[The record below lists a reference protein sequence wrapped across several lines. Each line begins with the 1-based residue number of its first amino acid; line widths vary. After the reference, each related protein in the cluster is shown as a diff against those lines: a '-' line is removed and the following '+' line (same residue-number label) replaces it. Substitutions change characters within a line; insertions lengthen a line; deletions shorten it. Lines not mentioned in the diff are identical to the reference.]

1 MPSAPPPRPGGPLA
15 PAAVALAFWVTMA
28 GTTVPTPLYPLY
40 QHAFGFTTF
49 TVTVV
54 FAVYALGV
62 VVGLLT
68 LGRLSDRIGR
78 RPVVLAALLL
88 ASAAATLFELADSLP
103 WLLAARVLSGF
114 GAALVTGA
122 ATAALL
128 DLAPPERRLRAQTV
142 ALAAN
147 MGGLAGGTLFA
158 GALAEWADAPLRLP
172 WTVTLV
178 LTGAALLG
186 LLAVPETVPAEIRRA
201 GRSGPRTG
209 STFRFRLPHVP
220 PAVRPAF
227 LRAALAGGAGFAV
240 TGVLTA
246 VSGLFLAT
254 VLGLHNHALTGLVVA
269 LAFLST
275 AVGQLLVRVL
285 PPARALPLA
294 CAGLVLAAALVA
306 GALLSGT
313 LPPLLLGAC
322 VNGLATGTAIGTG
335 LGTVNGGVEPHRRGE
350 AVSAF
355 FAVLFT
361 MLSVPVIGVGVL
373 VRATGL
379 RTAGVTFSAVVAVLA
394 LAVAAGLV
402 RRPTRGAPPEPA
414 APVAAAPAAAPVP
427 TTAEPVAAPA
437 APAGKA

>member
-1 MPSAPPPRPGGPLA
+1 MPSAPPRRPGRPLA

-40 QHAFGFTTF
+40 QHAFGFSTF
-49 TVTVV
+49 TVTVI

-62 VVGLLT
+62 VAGLLA
-68 LGRLSDRIGR
+68 LGRLSDQIGR
-78 RPVVLAALLL
+78 RPVIVTALLL
-88 ASAAATLFELADSLP
+88 AAGAAALFEAADSLP

-142 ALAAN
+142 ALTAN

-158 GALAEWADAPLRLP
+158 GVLAEWAGSPLRLP
-172 WTVTLV
+172 WTVMLV
-178 LTGAALLG
+178 LTGAALFG
-186 LLAVPETVPAEIRRA
+186 LFAVPETVPAEVRA
-201 GRSGPRTG
+201 GA
-209 STFRFRLPHVP
+209 RFHLRLQPLHVP
-220 PAVRPAF
+220 PAIRPAF

-285 PPARALPLA
+285 PPARTLPLA

-306 GALLSGT
+306 GALLGGA

-335 LGTVNGGVEPHRRGE
+335 LGAINGGVEPHRRGE

-379 RTAGVTFSAVVAVLA
+379 RTAGVTFSAAVAVLA

-402 RRPTRGAPPEPA
+402 RRPR
-414 APVAAAPAAAPVP
+414 AAAPAPASAPTAAK
-427 TTAEPVAAPA
+427 ASAART
-437 APAGKA
+437 GKA

>member
-1 MPSAPPPRPGGPLA
+1 MSTAPPRRPSGRLA

-40 QHAFGFTTF
+40 QHAFGFSTF
-49 TVTVV
+49 TVTVI

-62 VVGLLT
+62 VAGLLA
-68 LGRLSDRIGR
+68 LGRLSDQVGR
-78 RPVVLAALLL
+78 RPVLLTALLL
-88 ASAAATLFELADSLP
+88 AAAAAGLFEAADSLP

-128 DLAPPERRLRAQTV
+128 DLAAPEHRLRAQTV
-142 ALAAN
+142 ALGAN

-158 GALAEWADAPLRLP
+158 GILAEWAGSPLRLP

-186 LLAVPETVPAEIRRA
+186 LLAVPETVPAEVRA
-201 GRSGPRTG
+201 AS
-209 STFRFRLPHVP
+209 RFRLRLQPPHVP
-220 PAVRPAF
+220 PAIRPAF

-254 VLGLHNHALTGLVVA
+254 VLGLRHHALTGLVVA
-269 LAFLST
+269 LAFLSI

-285 PPARALPLA
+285 PQARALPLA
-294 CAGLVLAAALVA
+294 CAGLVLAAALVIA
-306 GALLSGT
+306 ALLGGT

-335 LGTVNGGVEPHRRGE
+335 LGTINGGVAPRQRGE
-350 AVSAF
+350 TVSAF

-361 MLSVPVIGVGVL
+361 MLSLPVIGVGVL
-373 VRATGL
+373 IRATDL
-379 RTAGVTFSAVVAVLA
+379 RTGGVAFSAAVAVLA
-394 LAVAAGLV
+394 LAIAAGLV
-402 RRPTRGAPPEPA
+402 RRPAVRRAASSRPEEA
-414 APVAAAPAAAPVP
+414 
-427 TTAEPVAAPA
+427 
-437 APAGKA
+437 